1 MHSPLHPSKILP
13 AGAVPA
19 ALVLAVA
26 EDLDVALLVVV
37 VVVVV
42 LVLISA
48 VGHHAA
54 LFVGVL
60 DAGTRRNHLGL

>member
-1 MHSPLHPSKILP
+1 MPASLVYKTMHSPLHPSNILP

-26 EDLDVALLVVV
+26 EDLDVASLVA

-42 LVLISA
+42 LV
-48 VGHHAA
+48 V
-54 LFVGVL
+54 VL
-60 DAGTRRNHLGL
+60 V